1 MIGKCEICGNKAGY
15 FTDTYSP
22 KTEEKFV
29 IPLCKKHQQLICE
42 LVIWGVQTK
51 ARAYKRGE
59 RD

>member
-1 MIGKCEICGNKAGY
+1 MIGKCEICGRKTEY

-42 LVIWGVQTK
+42 LVIWGVQTL
-51 ARAYKRGE
+51 ARRYKRGE

>member
-1 MIGKCEICGNKAGY
+1 MTEKCQICGNKAGY

-22 KTEEKFV
+22 KTEKMFV
-29 IPLCKKHQQLICE
+29 IYLCKKHQQLICE